1 MPETSTV
8 SMECRKKDRRLIGGL
23 FICASVLAVV
33 LETALAT
40 DPRID
45 VIERFGTN
53 WVTLHFNTDSNR
65 TYTLQYSSGENF
77 GTWSNFYTIP
87 ADSATNKYVVVA
99 PATNGFKF
107 YRLAVTP

>member
-1 MPETSTV
+1 
-8 SMECRKKDRRLIGGL
+8 MECRKKDRRLTGGL